1 MTDLYAVMGNPIGHS
16 KSPQIHSAFAKI
28 TDQDLL
34 YSAILVPLD
43 GFDSAV
49 ADFFRRGGKGLNI
62 TVPFKENAW
71 RYADQFSARAQRA
84 QAVNTLMKLQDGSI
98 LADNTDGVGMVR
110 DIVVN
115 QKVAIEGKR
124 VLILGAGGAVRGV
137 LQPLLEQQPASVTV
151 ANRTVSKAEALAN
164 DFADLAES
172 GCGENKL
179 HACGFTD
186 VTGEFDLIINGT
198 SASLAGE
205 LPPIPA
211 SCVTAETVS
220 YDMMY
225 SNETTVFNQWALD
238 QGALKTID
246 GLGML
251 VEQAAEAFLL
261 WRGVRPDT
269 EGVMNAIRED
279 CRR

>member
-16 KSPQIHSAFAKI
+16 KSPQIHTAFAKI
-28 TDQDLL
+28 TDQNML

-43 GFDSAV
+43 GFDAAV
-49 ADFFRRGGKGLNI
+49 DDFFRRGGKGLNI
-62 TVPFKENAW
+62 TVPFKEDAW
-71 RYADQFSARAQRA
+71 RYADKFSARAQRA
-84 QAVNTLMKLQDGSI
+84 EAVNTLQKLEDGTV

-110 DIVVN
+110 DIMVN
-115 QKVAIEGKR
+115 QGVVIEGKR
-124 VLILGAGGAVRGV
+124 VLILGAGGAVRGI
-137 LQPLLEQQPASVTV
+137 LQPVLEQKPASITL

-164 DFADLAES
+164 DFADLGDITVSGFAE
-172 GCGENKL
+172 
-179 HACGFTD
+179 

-205 LPPIPA
+205 LPPVPA
-211 SCVTAETVS
+211 CCISSDTVS

-225 SNETTVFNQWALD
+225 GAETTVFNQWALD
-238 QGALKTID
+238 HGAAKAID

-261 WRGVRPDT
+261 WREVRPAT
-269 EGVMNAIRED
+269 EGVMSAIRED
-279 CRR
+279 RRR